1 MWLLHLDLDRENYK
15 CEKYKRFQKIKNL
28 QYRPNWISKH
38 FNEWPIKGY
47 ARVHV
52 SPNDVKFIIRGWTWG
67 SAQTD
72 FHVTSELEQCRLV
85 YADTT
90 VWLPTTCDSL
100 NQATKWCN
108 LNFSSMVS
116 TAVHV
121 PFSESPCSFQLHQHS
136 YFSIKIQIQLDGY
149 RTEKGRKIQS
159 TLTLK
164 Q

>member
-1 MWLLHLDLDRENYK
+1 MWLLHWAWFGPWKLQIW
-15 CEKYKRFQKIKNL
+15 KRYQKIKNL
-28 QYRPNWISKH
+28 QYRPTWISKH

-108 LNFSSMVS
+108 FSSMVS

-121 PFSESPCSFQLHQHS
+121 TFLKAHVAFSYTNTVTSVSKFKYSLMAIEQKKPEKYSPH
-136 YFSIKIQIQLDGY
+136 
-149 RTEKGRKIQS
+149 
-159 TLTLK
+159 
-164 Q
+164 

>member
-1 MWLLHLDLDRENYK
+1 MWLLHWPLFGPWKLQMW
-15 CEKYKRFQKIKNL
+15 KRYQKIKNL
-28 QYRPNWISKH
+28 QYRPTWISKH

-47 ARVHV
+47 ARVDV

-108 LNFSSMVS
+108 LNNFSSMVS

-121 PFSESPCSFQLHQHS
+121 PLSESLCSFQLHQHRD
-136 YFSIKIQIQLDGY
+136 FSIKIQIQLEQKKP
-149 RTEKGRKIQS
+149 EKYS
-159 TLTLK
+159 PH
-164 Q
+164 